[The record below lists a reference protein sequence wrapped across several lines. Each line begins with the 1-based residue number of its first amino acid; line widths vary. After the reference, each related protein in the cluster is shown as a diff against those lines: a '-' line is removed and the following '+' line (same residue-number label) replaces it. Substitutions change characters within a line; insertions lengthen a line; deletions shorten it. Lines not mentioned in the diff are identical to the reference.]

1 MRGVPAQTVSPLPR
15 FSTALNNLSG
25 TAAGLLSG
33 RLNAALCL
41 LLLLSA
47 AVRLYHLTAPPCD
60 YHDWRQTITL
70 MVARD
75 FARNGFDLL
84 HPHLLWLGHGDKP
97 AYFAAEFS
105 LQSVFAAILY
115 RLFGESDAAGRIV
128 VIAFSLSGIWFLY
141 ALVRKGCGRQAAF
154 AAAFIYAMLPTHIFF
169 GRVFMPDI
177 PAISLALGGLYCLYC
192 WAEAG
197 ARKLLAGAAVFTS
210 LAMLQK
216 LTAGIV
222 LLPICYLLASR
233 YGRRTLHRLET
244 WIFAAAVTIPVFAW
258 YTHSWNLSLENGFQI
273 MQPAAA
279 GANLKLWLSR
289 PFLVEIGT
297 ALYRET
303 FSPAGLAIC
312 VLGLCWPPRNKIMV
326 LFRLWFIGAA
336 CLLLS
341 IPLVL
346 RGNHYYLS
354 LLMPAAAALG
364 GIALVR
370 VAQRNRYT
378 AAVGVLVLLVY
389 AFSALTNVA
398 PLYALN
404 LFPWQ
409 LGAEL
414 TKATAP
420 ADLIVTENGGSPG
433 ILYYADRRGWFLEN
447 DFDAGLIGRLRDR
460 GASWYADSNPD
471 DALRQTAFVNAMD
484 RRFHRVHVEPVP
496 WLVYRLR

>member
-1 MRGVPAQTVSPLPR
+1 MRRETAQTVPPQAPIAP
-15 FSTALNNLSG
+15 ALHISRAALS
-25 TAAGLLSG
+25 SG
-33 RLNAALCL
+33 RLNVALCL
-41 LLLLSA
+41 VLLLSA
-47 AVRLYHLTAPPCD
+47 IVRLYHLTSPPCD

-75 FARNGFDLL
+75 FARNGFSLL
-84 HPHLLWLGHGDKP
+84 HPHLLWFGHGDKP

-105 LQSVFAAILY
+105 LQSILAAILY
-115 RLFGESDAAGRIV
+115 RLFGESDAANRIV
-128 VIAFSLSGIWFLY
+128 VIAFSLAGIWFLH

-154 AAAFIYAMLPTHIFF
+154 AAAFIYALLPTHIFF

-177 PAISLALGGLYCLYC
+177 PAISLALGGLYFLYC
-192 WAEAG
+192 WTETG
-197 ARKLLAGAAVFTS
+197 ASKLLAAAAILTG

-216 LTAGIV
+216 LTVAIV
-222 LLPICYLLASR
+222 LLPICYLFVSR
-233 YGRRTLHRLET
+233 YGRRTLQKIET
-244 WIFAAAVTIPVFAW
+244 WIFAAVVTIPAAAW
-258 YTHSWNLSLENGFQI
+258 YTHSWNLSLQNGFQI

-279 GANLKLWLSR
+279 GSGLKLWLSQ
-289 PFLVEIGT
+289 PFLVEIGG

-312 VLGLCWPPRNKIMV
+312 VLGICWPSRNKIVV
-326 LFRLWFIGAA
+326 LFRFWLIGAG
-336 CLLLS
+336 CLLLL

-354 LLMPAAAALG
+354 LFMPAAAALS
-364 GIALVR
+364 GIALSAI
-370 VAQRNRYT
+370 AQRNRYT
-378 AAVGVLVLLVY
+378 AAATVLVLLVY
-389 AFSALTNVA
+389 AFSALTSVA

-404 LFPWQ
+404 LYPWQ

-414 TKATAP
+414 TKKTAP
-420 ADLIVTENGGSPG
+420 TDLIVTENGGSPG
-433 ILYYADRRGWFLEN
+433 ILYYADRHGWFLEN

-471 DALRQTAFVNAMD
+471 DAGRQPAFVDAMD
-484 RRFHRVHVEPVP
+484 RRFYRVPVHPVP